1 MITIKRKQFTLYD
14 QTDNLKR
21 MKDSDILA
29 EKNKQ
34 ASYLSG
40 TSNVASGAAGG
51 AAKGALIGVGVAGA
65 GALAGSIR
73 RARAA
78 RAAKAGVAGAAGKAG
93 KSLLRTK
100 WGAGAAI
107 GGLYFGAKAYQ
118 NENQKIQDIN
128 AYNRRLRYAQAQA
141 RRRELKDWKKNMTQ
155 RDGYSY

>member
-65 GALAGSIR
+65 GALASSIR
-73 RARAA
+73 KA
-78 RAAKAGVAGAAGKAG
+78 RAAKAAAAGAAGKAG

-118 NENQKIQDIN
+118 NENQKIQDVN

>member
-65 GALAGSIR
+65 GALASSIR
-73 RARAA
+73 KA
-78 RAAKAGVAGAAGKAG
+78 RAAKAAAGKAAGKAG
-93 KSLLRTK
+93 RSLLRTK

-118 NENQKIQDIN
+118 NENQKIQDVN